1 MIEQVFREEW
11 GRVVASLA
19 KFLRDLDL
27 AEDATAEAFA
37 IAIERWARDGAP
49 ANARA
54 WLITTA
60 RRIAIDRLRRE
71 RAFAARRHLL
81 VSPDTLDEP
90 QLDENAIPDDRLEL
104 IFACCHPA
112 LALDAQVALT
122 LRALGGLKTEEIA
135 RAFLVAPEAMKRRL
149 SRAKAK
155 MKEAG
160 IPFAVPPEDMLRD
173 RLTAILAVVYL
184 IFNQGYGGRAELADE
199 AVRLGRVITSLMP
212 GEAEVAG
219 LLALLL
225 VQHARRNAR
234 FRGDDLVLLA
244 DQDRSL
250 WDAAMLAEGR
260 GFLERARASGDRG
273 PYVLQASIAS
283 LQSESPIDWAAVV
296 RLYGQLKRVTGSPV
310 VELNR
315 AVAMAESGSLEAA
328 LEITNGLDLDGYVY
342 LHSTRA
348 ELFRRLGRCDEAET
362 AYRRA
367 LDLAHSESERRFL
380 ARRIAEMSS
389 ASE

>member
-27 AEDATAEAFA
+27 AEDAAAEAFA

-49 ANARA
+49 ANVRA

-71 RAFAARRHLL
+71 RAFVARRHLL
-81 VSPDTLDEP
+81 VSPDTIDEP

-199 AVRLGRVITSLMP
+199 AVRLGRVLTSLMP

-296 RLYGQLKRVTGSPV
+296 RLYGHLKRVTGSPV